1 MSKLKTRFPR
11 DRREWSFI
19 LEKNPYSGSWN
30 MAVDDFLFCSLS
42 DKPQTYLRFYG
53 WKRPT
58 ASLGYS
64 QDIRRVLDVEYCQKH
79 GIDIVRRMT
88 GGKLVL
94 HSREVTYSLCSS
106 DSRTFTSTLA
116 DSYRLISQ
124 ALIRGL
130 EKMGLRPCLAD
141 APPVSYVRGN
151 LPCFSYPAR
160 DEIEVDGKKIIGSA
174 QKRTGS
180 RFIQHGSIPLEEDD
194 ILLEAIS
201 LLEKNKGE
209 VRMVSLSQALGRQ
222 VSFDWTVECL
232 TSGIS
237 EFFNVKL
244 TPKKFNAHERKL
256 ISEIEQERYANPDWT
271 FGVRLPKLP

>member
-1 MSKLKTRFPR
+1 MSKVKTRSPR
-11 DRREWSFI
+11 DRREWSLI
-19 LEKNPYSGSWN
+19 LETNSHPGSWN
-30 MAVDDFLFCSLS
+30 MAVDDFLFRSLS
-42 DKPQTYLRFYG
+42 DEPQTYLRFYR

-106 DSRTFTSTLA
+106 DSRTFTSTLV

-130 EKMGLRPCLAD
+130 EKMGLRPRLAD
-141 APPVSYVRGN
+141 APPVSYLKGN

-160 DEIEVDGKKIIGSA
+160 DEIEIDGKKIIGSA
-174 QKRTGS
+174 QRRTGS
-180 RFIQHGSIPLEEDD
+180 KFIQHGSIPLEEDD
-194 ILLEAIS
+194 RLLEVVS
-201 LLEKNKGE
+201 LLERNKGE
-209 VRMVSLSQALGRQ
+209 VRMVSLSQALGRP
-222 VSFDWTVECL
+222 VSFDRAVECL

-237 EFFNVKL
+237 EFFNVRL
-244 TPKKFNAHERKL
+244 TPKAFNTGERKL
-256 ISEIEQERYANPDWT
+256 IAKIEKERYANPDWT
-271 FGVRLPKLP
+271 FGWG

>member
-1 MSKLKTRFPR
+1 MSKLKTRSPR
-11 DRREWSFI
+11 DRREWSLI
-19 LEKNPYSGSWN
+19 RETDPHPGSWN
-30 MAVDDFLFCSLS
+30 MAVDDFLFRSLS
-42 DKPQTYLRFYG
+42 DEPQTFLRFYR

-64 QDIRRVLDVEYCQKH
+64 QDIRKVLDVEYCQKH

-106 DSRTFTSTLA
+106 DSGTFTSTIA
-116 DSYRLISQ
+116 DSYRLVSQ
-124 ALIRGL
+124 ALMRGL

-141 APPVSYVRGN
+141 APPLSYVRGN
-151 LPCFSYPAR
+151 LPCFSFPAR
-160 DEIEVDGKKIIGSA
+160 DEVEVDGKKIIGSA

-180 RFIQHGSIPLEEDD
+180 KFIQHGSIPLKEDD
-194 ILLEAIS
+194 RLLETIS

-209 VRMVSLSQALGRQ
+209 VRMASLSQALGRQ
-222 VSFDWTVECL
+222 VRFDRAVECL

-237 EFFNVKL
+237 EFFNVEL
-244 TPKKFNAHERKL
+244 APKEFNAGERKL
-256 ISEIEQERYANPDWT
+256 ISEIEKERYASKDWT
-271 FGVRLPKLP
+271 FRWG

>member
-1 MSKLKTRFPR
+1 MSKLKTRSPR
-11 DRREWSFI
+11 DRREWSLI
-19 LEKNPYSGSWN
+19 RETDPHPGSWN
-30 MAVDDFLFCSLS
+30 MAVDDFLFRSLS
-42 DKPQTYLRFYG
+42 DEPQTFLRFYR

-64 QDIRRVLDVEYCQKH
+64 QDIRKVLDVEYCQKH

-106 DSRTFTSTLA
+106 DSGTFTSTIA
-116 DSYRLISQ
+116 DSYRLVSQ
-124 ALIRGL
+124 ALMRGL

-180 RFIQHGSIPLEEDD
+180 KFIQHGSIPLKEDD
-194 ILLEAIS
+194 RLLETIS

-209 VRMVSLSQALGRQ
+209 VRMASLSQALGRQ
-222 VSFDWTVECL
+222 VRFDRAVECL

-237 EFFNVKL
+237 EFFNVEL
-244 TPKKFNAHERKL
+244 APKEFNAEERKL
-256 ISEIEQERYANPDWT
+256 ISEIEKERYASKDWT
-271 FGVRLPKLP
+271 FRWG